1 MAMKFFRIGA
11 ANAKITELEASIAA
25 LTKER
30 DEVISAIPENNKE
43 IVAQAEDLK
52 NNLAASIA
60 DLTTAKQ
67 TIGSLETQIK
77 SLESMNA
84 ELTKSIEAKDKEV
97 DAKVA
102 TKVAAIESTL
112 GAPSAPIAPASAK
125 SSKEL
130 TGMDRVRAAARAD
143 LEKAGYV
150 SKN

>member
-1 MAMKFFRIGA
+1 MAFKFFRMKEADARIV
-11 ANAKITELEASIAA
+11 ELEASVAS

-30 DEVISAIPENNKE
+30 DAAVAAVGENHTE
-43 IVAQAEDLK
+43 ITAQAEVLK
-52 NNLAASIA
+52 KDLAASVA

-84 ELTKSIEAKDKEV
+84 DQTKSIEAKGKEV

-102 TKVAAIESTL
+102 AQVASVQAAL
-112 GAPSAPIAPASAK
+112 GSPAAPSAPTSASAPAH
-125 SSKEL
+125 L

-150 SKN
+150 GKN

>member
-1 MAMKFFRIGA
+1 MAFKFFRMKEADARIV
-11 ANAKITELEASIAA
+11 ELEASTAS

-30 DEVISAIPENNKE
+30 DAAIAAVGENHTE
-43 IVAQAEDLK
+43 ITAQAEDLK
-52 NNLAASIA
+52 KKLDVSVS
-60 DLTTAKQ
+60 DLTVANQ
-67 TIGSLETQIK
+67 TISSLETK
-77 SLESMNA
+77 LNSLESMNA
-84 ELTKSIEAKDKEV
+84 NLTKDIEAKGKEV

-102 TKVAAIESTL
+102 TKVAAIEATL

-150 SKN
+150 GKN